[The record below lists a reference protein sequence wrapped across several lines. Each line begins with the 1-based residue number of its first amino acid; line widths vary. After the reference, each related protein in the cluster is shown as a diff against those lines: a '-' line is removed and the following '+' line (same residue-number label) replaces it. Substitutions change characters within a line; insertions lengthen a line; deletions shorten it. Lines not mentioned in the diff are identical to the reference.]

1 MEDIVLTPE
10 QEKQILDFWNR
21 DPANPPGIKEL
32 TKAIFPEGN
41 FDGRSAQGRSIKQTL
56 SKLNLRARATSDY
69 SSKTAIIQLTDEQ
82 KAFVT
87 NNVSTMNALEITK
100 MIFKNPELTNLNA
113 ETRVVN
119 DFIKTLSTTVIY
131 NQQANEEI
139 PEGQY
144 VPPNTF
150 DKALKVVNKYV
161 NFVLDKDKLTS
172 NQKKGIEALI
182 NYLHIYRFIRQMNS
196 FDKAEDRNSCED
208 AFVRYTYDKPDLTQE
223 EIDQYIELA
232 NSTVQGIKTYNR
244 KNLLEDRL
252 AGQTGGDS
260 DTEERMKVS
269 MGLVEAIGKAA
280 TEYESCMKRQ
290 NKLLDDLKEKRS
302 TRLSKQVRDNAT
314 INNLVQDWRNE
325 EYRVKM
331 IHLGEME
338 RKTLEKELDRLMT
351 MEDVKCR
358 IMGINLEDIVPN
370 G

>member
-196 FDKAEDRNSCED
+196 FEHIEDRNSFED
-208 AFVRYTYDKPDLTQE
+208 AFVRYTFDKWDLTQE

-232 NSTVQGIKTYNR
+232 NTTVQGIKTYNR

-252 AGQTGGDS
+252 ADQTGTD
-260 DTEERMKVS
+260 EERMKVS

-280 TEYESCMKRQ
+280 TEYDACKKREQ
-290 NKLLDDLKEKRS
+290 KLLEDLKEKRS
-302 TRLSKQVRDNAT
+302 VRLSKLMKENAS
-314 INNLVQDWRNE
+314 ILNLVQAWRNE
-325 EYRVKM
+325 EWRVKL
-331 IHLGEME
+331 IKLGELEQASVAKEFE
-338 RKTLEKELDRLMT
+338 RIMS
-351 MEDVKCR
+351 MEDVKAR
-358 IMGINLEDIVPN
+358 LMGLDKASILL